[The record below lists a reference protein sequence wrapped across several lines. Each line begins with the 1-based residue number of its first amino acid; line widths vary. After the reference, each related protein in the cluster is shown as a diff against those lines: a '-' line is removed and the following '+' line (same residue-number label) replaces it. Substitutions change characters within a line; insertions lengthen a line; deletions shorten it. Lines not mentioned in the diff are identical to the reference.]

1 MNPSYYML
9 QIFFS
14 VCFLFVWFF
23 WLFVLLYVSILVF
36 FRRLVIGVM
45 LREVIKMFM
54 HSFSTFIVLFLHVGE
69 NLEASLLVVSWHLT

>member
-14 VCFLFVWFF
+14 VCFLFLWFF
-23 WLFVLLYVSILVF
+23 WLCVLLYVSVLVF
-36 FRRLVIGVM
+36 FRQSAIGVM
-45 LREVIKMFM
+45 LKEVIKMFM

-69 NLEASLLVVSWHLT
+69 NLKASLLVVSWHLT